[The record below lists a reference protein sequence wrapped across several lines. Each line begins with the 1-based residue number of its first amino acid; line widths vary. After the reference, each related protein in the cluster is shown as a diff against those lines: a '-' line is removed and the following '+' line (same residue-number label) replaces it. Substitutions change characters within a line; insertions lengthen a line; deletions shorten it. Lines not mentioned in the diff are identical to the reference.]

1 MVFRNNLL
9 SMNHILL
16 LMVLF
21 FNGCPE
27 KDSITDPTDPIDTI
41 SGIQFTFHQDVNK
54 LYFAASVESS
64 YDDGS
69 LISVSLIWY
78 GVNKENIP
86 DSLIIQDDGK
96 DGDIISDDGMY
107 SIKLA
112 NDSTLIKNTLGD
124 DSGKVYLTVLAYYDE
139 VQISKL
145 DSFSIGNIIPEIN
158 SITAPDTIIRPEGST
173 VTLHPVYAE
182 VFDADGLE
190 TIKWVGFTSFHVDG
204 DSLMN
209 RGNYI
214 YLYDDGSEDI
224 LYEPDFTSGDS
235 IRGDGIYSFRIP
247 VYGSGNTDPDF
258 QTKTGLF
265 RWEFITQDNA
275 DDYSTPILHEVI
287 IE

>member
-1 MVFRNNLL
+1 
-9 SMNHILL
+9 MNHILL

-27 KDSITDPTDPIDTI
+27 KDPITDPIDTI

-139 VQISKL
+139 VQVSEL
-145 DSFSIGNIIPEIN
+145 DSFSIGNIIPRII
-158 SITAPDTIIRPEGST
+158 SVTAPDTIIRPEGST

-190 TIKWVGFTSFHVDG
+190 TVKWVGFTSFHVDG

-265 RWEFITQDNA
+265 RWEFITKDNA

>member
-27 KDSITDPTDPIDTI
+27 KDPITNPIDTI

-145 DSFSIGNIIPEIN
+145 DSFSIGNIIPEII

-190 TIKWVGFTSFHVDG
+190 TVKWVGFTSFHVDG

>member
-1 MVFRNNLL
+1 
-9 SMNHILL
+9 MNHILL

-27 KDSITDPTDPIDTI
+27 KDPITDPIDTI

-78 GVNKENIP
+78 GVNRENIP
-86 DSLIIQDDGK
+86 DSLIIQDNGK

-145 DSFSIGNIIPEIN
+145 DSFSIGNIIPEII

-190 TIKWVGFTSFHVDG
+190 TVKWVGFTSFHVDG

>member
-27 KDSITDPTDPIDTI
+27 KDPITDPIDTI

-145 DSFSIGNIIPEIN
+145 DSFSIGNIIPEII

-190 TIKWVGFTSFHVDG
+190 TVKWVGFTSFHVDG

-258 QTKTGLF
+258 QTKTGSF